1 MGTIHCIRGT
11 TTTTITSTTT
21 TTTTTT
27 TRVAFADVP
36 LVLSFGPIVLKLD
49 NTTHIPD
56 YGSDSDDDDGDVEV
70 VSSSSLAD
78 TATISDITSKINDM
92 MTIMEYDGKK
102 VNGLIR

>member
-1 MGTIHCIRGT
+1 MGTIPFIRGST
-11 TTTTITSTTT
+11 TTTTTSTTT

-27 TRVAFADVP
+27 NTRVAFADVP
-36 LVLSFGPIVLKLD
+36 LILSFGPIVLKLD

-56 YGSDSDDDDGDVEV
+56 YDSDTDSDDTGVEV
-70 VSSSSLAD
+70 VSSSLAD
-78 TATISDITSKINDM
+78 TATISDINNKINDM